1 MVEDME
7 LGDSMENLKPYK
19 VDIASI
25 LADNNM
31 DRPIKDIASENLEL
45 KNEVYCLQNRL
56 TASREMIEKY
66 TLRQDELLD
75 ESQVSRTRAVKAR
88 IQDLVN
94 DIKAQKAK
102 TKKMKETIIDL
113 QAKLEEKKVEVSM
126 NLLKVRDELAAKE
139 REE

>member
-1 MVEDME
+1 
-7 LGDSMENLKPYK
+7 
-19 VDIASI
+19 
-25 LADNNM
+25 
-31 DRPIKDIASENLEL
+31 
-45 KNEVYCLQNRL
+45 
-56 TASREMIEKY
+56 MIEKY